1 MAARPGKEAPILVL
15 NAGSSS
21 IKFAVFDKDLNETLS
36 GLAAGIGGASVL
48 KVGEERREMPFID
61 HRAALSAILAELE
74 ARGIEPARLRA
85 AAHRVVHG
93 GRRLTQPVRI
103 TPEVRAEIESCTPL
117 APLHNPHNLA
127 AIDTLAAMVPDLPQF
142 ASFDTSFHATNPEVA
157 TRYAIP
163 KMMETKG
170 IRRYGFHGLSY
181 ASLVRRLPEVSGAP
195 LPSRLLAFHLGNGA
209 SLCAIRNGQS
219 VATTMGYSPLDGLT
233 MGTRSGG
240 IDANAVLRLVE
251 DHGLERTKAILNH
264 ESGLLGLSGG
274 KSDMRKLMLD
284 HTADSDFAIEHFCY
298 WSLRHAGSL
307 IAAME
312 GLDAIAFTGG
322 IGENALGVRARILRG
337 LEWMGVRMDPD
348 ANHRNQPRLHAD
360 SSKVAVWVVPAEEE
374 RMIAMDAMRLLEAA

>member
-1 MAARPGKEAPILVL
+1 MDLPGDTGPILVL

-21 IKFAVFDKDLNETLS
+21 IKFAVFDSRLDETL
-36 GLAAGIGGASVL
+36 AGIVEDIGGASRLV
-48 KVGEERREMPFID
+48 VAGRVSETPFID
-61 HRAALSAILAELE
+61 HRAALAAILE
-74 ARGIEPARLRA
+74 ALPDHGVRPERLRA

-93 GRRLTQPVRI
+93 GRKLTVPVRV
-103 TPEVRAEIESCTPL
+103 TPEVRAEIASCTPL

-127 AIDTLAAMVPDLPQF
+127 AIDTLAELVPDLPQF

-163 KMMETKG
+163 RMVETRG

-181 ASLVRRLPEVSGAP
+181 ASLVRRLPGISGRK

-251 DHGLERTKAILNH
+251 ENGLQRTKAILNH

-274 KSDMRKLMLD
+274 KSDMRNLMLD
-284 HTADSDFAIEHFCY
+284 PSADSAFAIEHFCY

-312 GLDAIAFTGG
+312 GLDAVAFTGG
-322 IGENALGVRARILRG
+322 IGENAIGVRARILRG
-337 LEWMGVRMDPD
+337 LEWIGVRMNVD
-348 ANHRNQPRLHAD
+348 ANHAGKARLHAE
-360 SSKVAVWVVPAEEE
+360 SSKVAIWVVSAEEE
-374 RMIAMDAMRLLEAA
+374 RMIAMDALSMLEPA

>member
-1 MAARPGKEAPILVL
+1 MSDPVHSGAVLVL

-21 IKFAVFDKDLNETLS
+21 IKFALYSDSLQEVLS
-36 GLAAGIGGASVL
+36 GLAAEIGSAGFLEVS
-48 KVGEERREMPFID
+48 GERKTMPLVD
-61 HRAALSAILAELE
+61 HRTALKAILKALGD
-74 ARGIEPARLRA
+74 RGIEIDKLAA

-93 GRRLTQPVRI
+93 GRKLTTPVRI
-103 TPEVRAEIESCTPL
+103 NPDVLAEISACSPL
-117 APLHNPHNLA
+117 APLHNPHNIS
-127 AIDTLAAMVPDLPQF
+127 AIETLAEIAPSLAQF
-142 ASFDTSFHATNPEVA
+142 ASFDTSFHATNPDVA

-181 ASLVRRLPEVSGAP
+181 ASLVRYLPEVSGAP

-209 SLCAIRNGQS
+209 SLCAIKNGQS

-251 DHGLERTKAILNH
+251 DNGLDRTKAILNY

-284 HTADSDFAIEHFCY
+284 PSADSAFAIEHFCY

-307 IAAME
+307 IAAMS
-312 GLDAIAFTGG
+312 GCDAIAFTGG
-322 IGENALGVRARILRG
+322 IGENAVAVRARILQG
-337 LEWMGVRMDPD
+337 LDWLGVRLHPD
-348 ANHRNQPRLHAD
+348 FNHKGGPRLHAD
-360 SSKVAVWVVPAEEE
+360 SSKVPVWIVPAQEEQ
-374 RMIAMDAMRLLEAA
+374 MIARDAKTLMEAA

>member
-1 MAARPGKEAPILVL
+1 MSPRSADNILIL

-21 IKFAVFDKDLNETLS
+21 IKFAIFDTDLNQRLA
-36 GLAAGIGGASVL
+36 GLAEGIGTPQSRLRIADTSRDSQFPTHA
-48 KVGEERREMPFID
+48 E
-61 HRAALSAILAELE
+61 ALAAILAALPDH
-74 ARGIEPARLRA
+74 GLDPTQLA
-85 AAHRVVHG
+85 AVGHRVVHG
-93 GRRLTQPVRI
+93 GRKLTKPVRI
-103 TPEVRAEIESCTPL
+103 TPEIRTEIADCTPL
-117 APLHNPHNLA
+117 APLHNPHSLA
-127 AIDTLAAMVPDLPQF
+127 AIDTMATTAPDLPQF

-163 KMMETKG
+163 RVEETKG

-181 ASLVRRLPEVSGAP
+181 ASLVRRLPEISGAA

-251 DHGLERTKAILNH
+251 DNGLDRTKAILNN

-274 KSDMRKLMLD
+274 KSDMRNLMLD
-284 HTADSDFAIEHFCY
+284 PSADSAFAIEHFCY

-322 IGENALGVRARILRG
+322 IGENAVGVRARILRG
-337 LEWMGVRMDPD
+337 LEWIGARMDVD
-348 ANHRNQPRLHAD
+348 ANHARKSRLHAG
-360 SSKVAVWVVPAEEE
+360 SSKVAIWVVEAEEE
-374 RMIAMDAMRLLEAA
+374 RQIAMDAQTLMGTP

>member
-1 MAARPGKEAPILVL
+1 MTTSAATDILVL

-21 IKFAVFDKDLNETLS
+21 IKFAIFDADLS
-36 GLAAGIGGASVL
+36 QRIAGLAEGIGTPQSRLRIADTSSDSQFPTHA
-48 KVGEERREMPFID
+48 E
-61 HRAALSAILAELE
+61 ALAAILAALPDH
-74 ARGIEPARLRA
+74 GIDPTQLA
-85 AAHRVVHG
+85 AVGHRVVHG
-93 GRRLTQPVRI
+93 GRKLTKPLRI
-103 TPEVRAEIESCTPL
+103 TPEIRAEIADCTPL
-117 APLHNPHNLA
+117 APLHNPHSLA
-127 AIDTLAAMVPDLPQF
+127 AIDTMAAAAPDLPQF

-163 KMMETKG
+163 RVEETKG

-181 ASLVRRLPEVSGAP
+181 ASLVRRLPEISGAA

-251 DHGLERTKAILNH
+251 DNGLDRTKAILNN

-274 KSDMRKLMLD
+274 KSDMRNLMLD
-284 HTADSDFAIEHFCY
+284 PSADSAFAIEHFCY

-322 IGENALGVRARILRG
+322 IGENAVAVRARILRG
-337 LEWMGVRMDPD
+337 LEWVGARMDVD
-348 ANHRNQPRLHAD
+348 ANHARKSRLHAG
-360 SSKVAVWVVPAEEE
+360 SSKVAIWVVEAEEE
-374 RMIAMDAMRLLEAA
+374 RQIAMDAQTLMGAS

>member
-1 MAARPGKEAPILVL
+1 MAGPGGDHILVL

-21 IKFAVFDKDLNETLS
+21 IKFAVFDPNLAEKLS
-36 GLAAGIGGASVL
+36 GIAAEIGGASFL
-48 KVGEERREMPFID
+48 RIGDHDTQSPFID
-61 HRAALSAILAELE
+61 HRSALQAILAGLE
-74 ARGIEPARLRA
+74 THGFTLASLRA

-93 GRRLTQPVRI
+93 GHKLTQPVRI
-103 TPEVRAEIESCTPL
+103 TPDVRAEIAACSPL

-127 AIDTLAAMVPDLPQF
+127 AIDTLAELAPDLPQF

-181 ASLVRRLPEVSGAP
+181 ASLTRLLPEISGEP

-209 SLCAIRNGQS
+209 SLCAIKNGKS
-219 VATTMGYSPLDGLT
+219 IATTMGYSPLDGLT

-284 HTADSDFAIEHFCY
+284 HSADSDFAVEHFCY
-298 WSLRHAGSL
+298 WTLRHAGSL

-322 IGENALGVRARILRG
+322 IGENAVGVRARILRG
-337 LEWMGVRMDPD
+337 LEWLGGRMDPD
-348 ANHRNQPRLHAD
+348 ANHRNAPRLHAD
-360 SSKVAVWVVPAEEE
+360 TSKVTVWIVPAREEE
-374 RMIAMDAMRLLEAA
+374 MIARDALSLMAAA

>member
-1 MAARPGKEAPILVL
+1 MTTSAATDILVL

-21 IKFAVFDKDLNETLS
+21 IKFAIFDADLNQRIS
-36 GLAAGIGGASVL
+36 GLAEGIGTPQSRLRIADTSRDCQFPTHA
-48 KVGEERREMPFID
+48 E
-61 HRAALSAILAELE
+61 ALAAILAALPDH
-74 ARGIEPARLRA
+74 GLDPTQLA
-85 AAHRVVHG
+85 AVGHRVVHG
-93 GRRLTQPVRI
+93 GRKLTKPVRI
-103 TPEVRAEIESCTPL
+103 THEIRAEIADCTPL
-117 APLHNPHNLA
+117 APLHNPHSLA
-127 AIDTLAAMVPDLPQF
+127 AIDTMAATAPDLPQF

-163 KMMETKG
+163 RVEETKG

-181 ASLVRRLPEVSGAP
+181 ASLVRRLPEISGAA

-251 DHGLERTKAILNH
+251 DNGLDRTKAILNN

-274 KSDMRKLMLD
+274 KSDMRNLVLD
-284 HTADSDFAIEHFCY
+284 PSADSAFAIEHFCY

-337 LEWMGVRMDPD
+337 LEWIGARMDVD
-348 ANHRNQPRLHAD
+348 ANHARKSRLHAG
-360 SSKVAVWVVPAEEE
+360 SSKVAIWVVEAEEE
-374 RMIAMDAMRLLEAA
+374 RQIAMDAQTLMGTP